1 MIKKIFALIK
11 KDFLIECSYKFSFL
25 LSFFTVIASILT
37 YYFIDKLF
45 GWKMAESL
53 QEFGVSYFSYVLL
66 SMAFF
71 SYIIE
76 EYINNS
82 EIMVQ
87 VVSDI
92 LEKRKL
98 RSSRLLKNKRKT
110 AEMGRT
116 NYKNVFL
123 SEEEISDVYDILERY
138 DIDEV

>member
-1 MIKKIFALIK
+1 MEQRTKNYKITIPEGLHV
-11 KDFLIECSYKFSFL
+11 KFKTRL
-25 LSFFTVIASILT
+25 MYDNLT
-37 YYFIDKLF
+37 
-45 GWKMAESL
+45 
-53 QEFGVSYFSYVLL
+53 

-116 NYKNVFL
+116 NFKNVFL